1 MLTGRLSAQLPCS
14 SHSFLLK
21 KEPPG
26 CVDLKNRYLEGGHF
40 RTCQQLIN

>member
-14 SHSFLLK
+14 RHSFLLK

-26 CVDLKNRYLEGGHF
+26 CVDLKTDIWKEDTLEHA
-40 RTCQQLIN
+40 NN